1 MSNATYS
8 PKTAE
13 IDRVWHV
20 VDADGVTLGRLG
32 TQVARLL
39 TGKHKPTWA
48 PHIDTGDFVVVVN
61 AEKVV
66 LTGKKEQDKVYYRS
80 TTRPGSLK
88 SETAG
93 ERRKKHPER
102 LVEGAVWGMLP
113 KNRLGRKQYTKLKV
127 YAGPEHPHEAQQ
139 PKPYVVEKT
148 AAE

>member
-8 PKTAE
+8 PKKAE
-13 IDRVWHV
+13 IDRAWHV

-66 LTGKKEQDKVYYRS
+66 LTGKKEEDKVYYRS
-80 TTRPGSLK
+80 TTRPGSLR

-102 LVEGAVWGMLP
+102 LVESAVWGMLP

>member
-8 PKTAE
+8 PKKAE

-102 LVEGAVWGMLP
+102 LVEAAVWGMLP

-127 YAGPEHPHEAQQ
+127 YAGPEHPHKAQQ
-139 PKPYVVEKT
+139 PKPYAVEKT